1 MFKIIKNILINACII
16 TIATTI
22 NEPFQNEY
30 EMAEIDKITIENQL
44 DHISI
49 YGELTI
55 TKNKEGLKKAKLL
68 QENLTNIIKELNN
81 NKEN

>member
-1 MFKIIKNILINACII
+1 
-16 TIATTI
+16 
-22 NEPFQNEY
+22 
-30 EMAEIDKITIENQL
+30 MAEIDKITIENQL

>member
-1 MFKIIKNILINACII
+1 M
-16 TIATTI
+16 ATTI

-30 EMAEIDKITIENQL
+30 EMAEIDEITIENQL

-68 QENLTNIIKELNN
+68 QENLINIIKELNN